1 VSTGSSL
8 GSNVPCGLA
17 KKTGRKLAQGRVC
30 LWRTRDM
37 KGEHL
42 CLEDDVL
49 TQLERLGA
57 LKAQGLFTD
66 QEFAAAKQKP
76 LAS

>member
-1 VSTGSSL
+1 M
-8 GSNVPCGLA
+8 
-17 KKTGRKLAQGRVC
+17 
-30 LWRTRDM
+30 WRTRDM

-57 LKAQGLFTD
+57 LKAQGLLSD
-66 QEFAAAKQKP
+66 EEFAATKENL